1 MSVWWSPDLHD
12 LQQGLSDSLQGGEG
26 EGLPLVGAGG
36 EGAVAVAGAE
46 GDDRSR
52 LDLTDAEQQVEL
64 RQGELCQAQPQDL
77 LGLLWKR
84 ETHMGIVITES
95 QQGYTS
101 RKNICSYPTA
111 FKTLNQHNTD
121 QPSAF

>member
-12 LQQGLSDSLQGGEG
+12 LQQGLSDGLQGGEG

-84 ETHMGIVITES
+84 SWQEEKMTC
-95 QQGYTS
+95 
-101 RKNICSYPTA
+101 CSSEIE
-111 FKTLNQHNTD
+111 TLNTYL
-121 QPSAF
+121 

>member
-1 MSVWWSPDLHD
+1 MCVCLPHLHD
-12 LQQGLSDSLQGGEG
+12 LQQGLSDGLQGGEG
-26 EGLPLVGAGG
+26 EGLPLVGPGG

-77 LGLLWKR
+77 LGLLWK
-84 ETHMGIVITES
+84 E
-95 QQGYTS
+95 
-101 RKNICSYPTA
+101 KP
-111 FKTLNQHNTD
+111 
-121 QPSAF
+121 